1 MWGALVVKNREIF
14 HPFSRFF
21 SLYHIEQGR
30 NSAVFTLFR
39 VRAIFRR
46 KEKSSWTRTFGTGLV
61 TE

>member
-1 MWGALVVKNREIF
+1 MRGGLGVKNREIF

-21 SLYHIEQGR
+21 TLYHPDQGR
-30 NSAVFTLFR
+30 NSAIFTLFR

-46 KEKSSWTRTFGTGLV
+46 KEKSSWTRTSGTVFL